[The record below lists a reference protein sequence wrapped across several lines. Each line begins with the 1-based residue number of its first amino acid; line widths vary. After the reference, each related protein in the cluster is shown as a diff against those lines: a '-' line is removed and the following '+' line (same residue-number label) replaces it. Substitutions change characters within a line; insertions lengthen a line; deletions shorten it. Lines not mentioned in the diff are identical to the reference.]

1 MAVHHCHLDKNPP
14 PQSITI
20 EVTIK
25 STTCHLVIQLEFKM
39 TNTELLSMAIF
50 LLANDSSE
58 HCGRSEHHLLQ
69 LIIIAPITNFI
80 VNIVVCRFHQ
90 INQFPNHF
98 FVTFYAENYFVALR
112 SSLAVLSSASVR
124 TIVLL
129 TDSLK
134 MMLMLMMKKMMKKM
148 MTIQFPPG

>member
-1 MAVHHCHLDKNPP
+1 M
-14 PQSITI
+14 
-20 EVTIK
+20 
-25 STTCHLVIQLEFKM
+25 
-39 TNTELLSMAIF
+39 
-50 LLANDSSE
+50 
-58 HCGRSEHHLLQ
+58 
-69 LIIIAPITNFI
+69 IIIAPIKNI
-80 VNIVVCRFHQ
+80 VNIDVCHFHQ

-134 MMLMLMMKKMMKKM
+134 MMLMLMMIDYGDNDDADADADDEEDDDDLVSTW
-148 MTIQFPPG
+148 MTRDWLERRIPPLPLVFGWSRLS